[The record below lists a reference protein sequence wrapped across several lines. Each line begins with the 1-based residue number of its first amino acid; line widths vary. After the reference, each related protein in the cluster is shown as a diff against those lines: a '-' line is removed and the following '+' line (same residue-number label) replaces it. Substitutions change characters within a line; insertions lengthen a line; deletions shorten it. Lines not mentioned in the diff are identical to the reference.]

1 MKAAIYREPLKDLT
15 FEDVTVDKPKGREV
29 LVNIQ
34 ATGVCHSDLHVVD
47 GLLPIPA
54 PAILG
59 HEGAGIVEAVGPDV
73 TSVKKGD
80 HVIACLSM
88 FCGRCE
94 NCLTGKPQICA
105 GREGLT
111 ARPESDTPR
120 ISQQG
125 TALSQ
130 FTGLGTYAE
139 QMLVHENA
147 LVDIRKD
154 IPFEVAALIGCG
166 VTTGV
171 GAALNT
177 AKVEPGSTVAVFGA
191 GGVGISAIQGAYI
204 AGARQII
211 AVDVFPQKLETAKQ
225 FGATDTVDASQGD
238 PVEKIVEMTGGGVDY
253 AFEAIGKRKTAE
265 QAYAAARRGGT
276 AVVIG
281 VLPAGEMIS
290 INGLD
295 LLGTE
300 KVFKGSSMGSNRF
313 RVDMPRYIEL
323 YLQGRLKLD
332 EMVSK
337 RMKLEDLNEAFR
349 IMKAGEVTRSVL
361 LPNN

>member
-1 MKAAIYREPLKDLT
+1 MKAAIYTEPLKDLT
-15 FEDVTVDKPKGREV
+15 FEDVTVDKPQGREV
-29 LVNIQ
+29 LVRIM

-54 PAILG
+54 PAVLG

-73 TSVKKGD
+73 TAVKVGD
-80 HVIACLSM
+80 HVISCLSM
-88 FCGRCE
+88 FCGMCE
-94 NCLTGKPQICA
+94 NCMSGKPQLCA
-105 GREGLT
+105 KDGLT
-111 ARPESDTPR
+111 ARPAEGTPR
-120 ISQQG
+120 LNLQG
-125 TALSQ
+125 TPLNQ

-139 QMLVHENA
+139 EMLVHENA
-147 LVDIRKD
+147 LVSIGHDV
-154 IPFEVAALIGCG
+154 PFEVAALIGCG

-211 AVDVFPQKLETAKQ
+211 AVDVFPSKLETALK
-225 FGATDTVDASQGD
+225 FGATHTVDASQGD
-238 PVEKIVEMTGGGVDY
+238 PVETIREMTGGGVDY

-265 QAYAAARRGGT
+265 QAYQAARRGGT
-276 AVVIG
+276 AIVVG
-281 VLPAGEMIS
+281 VLPAGEIIS
-290 INGLD
+290 IDALD

-313 RVDMPRYIEL
+313 RLDMPKYIDL
-323 YLQGRLKLD
+323 YQQGRLKLD

-361 LPNN
+361 LPNS